1 MTVHQLTLDGVNER
15 HFQRLANNAVHHSGE
30 VGVPYQSGSATSKA
44 AAEKIAPKVS
54 RLEGYVLDALHR
66 HPDGLTDEQIDFVYN
81 DHPIGTLRPRRIAL
95 TQMKLD
101 RKTGAFIRPAL
112 VEDSGE
118 TRLTRFG
125 NKAAVW
131 KLSAHGRA
139 VAEDRA
145 RQ

>member
-1 MTVHQLTLDGVNER
+1 MTIEQLTLDGVTRSE
-15 HFQRLANNAVHHSGE
+15 FQRLANNAVHHTGE
-30 VGVPYQSGSATSKA
+30 VGAPYVPYSATSRA

-54 RLEGYVLDALHR
+54 RLEGYVLETLRA
-66 HPDGLTDEQIDFVYN
+66 HPDGMTDEQLDYANRNCAVS
-81 DHPIGTLRPRRIAL
+81 TLRPRRVAL

-139 VAEDRA
+139 VAEA